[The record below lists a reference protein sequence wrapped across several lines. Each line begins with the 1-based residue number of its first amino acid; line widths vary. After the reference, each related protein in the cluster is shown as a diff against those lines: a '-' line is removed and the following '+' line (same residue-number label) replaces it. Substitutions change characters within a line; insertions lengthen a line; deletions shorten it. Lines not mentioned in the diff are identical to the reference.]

1 MWDGGEADVRDNMYF
16 FPPPTLGKAE
26 LYVPM
31 CTERRVGGVG
41 VKSGQIILMVV
52 GMGGEGMIRHLP

>member
-16 FPPPTLGKAE
+16 FLLLLLAE
-26 LYVPM
+26 LNCMSPT

-52 GMGGEGMIRHLP
+52 GMGGEGTIRLLP